1 MPEVSCVLPRR
12 KLDSG
17 ILAAPALMTR
27 GRLREP
33 SGRRLRPRCM
43 FFDVL
48 ALIICVCA
56 ACLLYITAPD
66 LD

>member
-1 MPEVSCVLPRR
+1 MGGSTNLEIGTRNVKVGAGTL
-12 KLDSG
+12 KL
-17 ILAAPALMTR
+17 
-27 GRLREP
+27 EP
-33 SGRRLRPRCM
+33 SGRRLRPSCM